1 MNLRTN
7 FLQTY
12 PSGPNLQQQQKT
24 LNGILEGPA
33 EVDGEGGQ
41 RKTILTG
48 TDKISKK
55 KTQSD
60 FALIEITQSLIQQTG
75 MTDWKD
81 TERKQIMKKEGI
93 REERNAK

>member
-33 EVDGEGGQ
+33 EVDGEGG
-41 RKTILTG
+41 
-48 TDKISKK
+48 
-55 KTQSD
+55 
-60 FALIEITQSLIQQTG
+60 
-75 MTDWKD
+75 
-81 TERKQIMKKEGI
+81 
-93 REERNAK
+93 